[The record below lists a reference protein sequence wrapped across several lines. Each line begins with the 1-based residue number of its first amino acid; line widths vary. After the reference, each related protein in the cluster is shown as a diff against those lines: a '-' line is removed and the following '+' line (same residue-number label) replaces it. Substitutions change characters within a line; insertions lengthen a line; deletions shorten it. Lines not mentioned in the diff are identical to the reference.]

1 MYIDTIQMASYYEI
15 LGISNDA
22 TEADIKKAYRTLSL
36 KYHPDRNP
44 SEDAKEKIQKINE
57 AYETLGDP
65 ALRKQYDTKDA
76 VNENLNFGN
85 ADQFNDINNIFNMM
99 FNGMNG
105 MHNIPGMPR
114 VNIFQGGRPGQF
126 HTQFH
131 FSNVIEP
138 ITKQIELTLEQCY
151 NGCVYQIDVQRTIIN
166 NNEQMVELETI
177 YINIPCGINHGET
190 VILHDK
196 GNMVNGRKGPV
207 HIQVCISKHSLFT
220 RSGLDLI
227 YNKTISLKESLCGFT
242 VEINHVS
249 GKRFSI
255 NNATNPTVIVPQYKK
270 IVPGLGMKRENNV
283 GNLVIVFDVQF
294 PASISPEHIEIL
306 KTVLP

>member
-1 MYIDTIQMASYYEI
+1 MSSYYDI

-22 TEADIKKAYRTLSL
+22 TEADIKKAYRALTL
-36 KYHPDRNP
+36 KYHPDRNQ
-44 SEDAKEKIQKINE
+44 SEEAKEKIQKINE

-65 ALRKQYDTKDA
+65 ALRKQYDTKDNVVPPA
-76 VNENLNFGN
+76 QFGN

-99 FNGMNG
+99 FNGMHG
-105 MHNIPGMPR
+105 MHNIPGMPH
-114 VNIFQGGRPGQF
+114 VNIFQSGRPGHF

-138 ITKQIELTLEQCY
+138 IKKQIELTLEQCY
-151 NGCVYQIDVQRTIIN
+151 NGCVYQIDIERTIIN
-166 NNEQMVELETI
+166 NNDRMVEAETI

-196 GNMVNGRKGPV
+196 GNVVNTRKGHV
-207 HIQVCISKHSLFT
+207 QIHISVAKHELFT
-220 RSGLDLI
+220 RTGLDLI

-242 VEINHVS
+242 IEINHVS

-255 NNATNPTVIVPQYKK
+255 NNSTNPSVIVPQFKK
-270 IVPGLGMKRENNV
+270 IVPGLGMKRDNNV

-294 PASISPEHIEIL
+294 PTSISPEHIEIL
-306 KTVLP
+306 KTALP

>member
-1 MYIDTIQMASYYEI
+1 MTSYYDI
-15 LGISNDA
+15 LCISTDA
-22 TEADIKKAYRTLSL
+22 TDADVKKAYRTLSL

-44 SEDAKEKIQKINE
+44 SEEAKEKIQKINE

-65 ALRKQYDTKDA
+65 ALRKQYDTEDA

-85 ADQFNDINNIFNMM
+85 ADQFTDINNIFNMM
-99 FNGMNG
+99 FNGMHGMHG

-114 VNIFQGGRPGQF
+114 VNIFQNGRPGQF

-131 FSNVIEP
+131 SSNVIES
-138 ITKQIELTLEQCY
+138 ISKHIELTLEQCY
-151 NGCVYQIDVQRTIIN
+151 NGCVYQLDIERTIIN
-166 NNEQMVELETI
+166 NNERLIEMETVH
-177 YINIPCGINHGET
+177 INIPCGINHGET
-190 VILHDK
+190 VIWHDK
-196 GNMVNGRKGPV
+196 GNIVNGRKGPV
-207 HIQVCISKHSLFT
+207 HIQVSISKHTTFT

-242 VEINHVS
+242 TEINHVS

-270 IVPGLGMKRENNV
+270 MVYGLGLKRDNNV
-283 GNLVIVFDVQF
+283 GNLVIIFDVEF
-294 PASISPEHIEIL
+294 PVSISPEHIELL
-306 KTVLP
+306 KIALP

>member
-1 MYIDTIQMASYYEI
+1 MSSYYDI

-22 TEADIKKAYRTLSL
+22 TEADIKKAYRSLSL

-57 AYETLGDP
+57 AYETLGDS
-65 ALRKQYDTKDA
+65 ALRKQYDTKDNVA
-76 VNENLNFGN
+76 PPGKFGN

-99 FNGMNG
+99 FNGMHG
-105 MHNIPGMPR
+105 MHNIPGMPH
-114 VNIFQGGRPGQF
+114 VNIFQSGRPGQF

-151 NGCVYQIDVQRTIIN
+151 NGCVYQIDIERTIVN
-166 NNEQMVELETI
+166 NNDRMVEIETI

-190 VILHDK
+190 IIINDK
-196 GNMVNGRKGPV
+196 GNVVNTRKGHV
-207 HIQVCISKHSLFT
+207 QLQISVAKHELFT
-220 RSGLDLI
+220 RAGLDLI

-270 IVPGLGMKRENNV
+270 MVPGLGMKRDNNA

-294 PASISPEHIEIL
+294 PTSISPEHIEIL
-306 KTVLP
+306 KTALP

>member
-1 MYIDTIQMASYYEI
+1 MTSYYDI

-22 TEADIKKAYRTLSL
+22 TEADIKKAYRSLSL

-57 AYETLGDP
+57 AYETLGDS
-65 ALRKQYDTKDA
+65 ALRKQYDAKDNVA
-76 VNENLNFGN
+76 PPAQFGN

-105 MHNIPGMPR
+105 MHNVPGMPH
-114 VNIFQGGRPGQF
+114 VNIFQSGRPGQF

-131 FSNVIEP
+131 FSNVIQP

-151 NGCVYQIDVQRTIIN
+151 NGCVYQIDIERTVIN
-166 NNEQMVELETI
+166 NNDRMVEVETI

-190 VILHDK
+190 IILNDK
-196 GNMVNGRKGPV
+196 GNVVNTRKGNV
-207 HIQVCISKHSLFT
+207 QMQISVAKHELFT

-242 VEINHVS
+242 IDVNHVS

-270 IVPGLGMKRENNV
+270 MVPGLGMKRDNNV
-283 GNLVIVFDVQF
+283 GNLIIVFDVQF
-294 PASISPEHIEIL
+294 PTSISPEHIEIL
-306 KTVLP
+306 KTALP

>member
-1 MYIDTIQMASYYEI
+1 MTSYYDI
-15 LGISNDA
+15 LGVSPDA
-22 TEADIKKAYRTLSL
+22 NEADIKKAYRTLSL

-65 ALRKQYDTKDA
+65 ALRKQYDTKDSMPPPSP
-76 VNENLNFGN
+76 FGN
-85 ADQFNDINNIFNMM
+85 AEQFNDINNIFNMM
-99 FNGMNG
+99 FNGMHG
-105 MHNIPGMPR
+105 MHNIPGMPH
-114 VNIFQGGRPGQF
+114 VNIFQNGRPGQF

-131 FSNVIEP
+131 FSNAMQP

-151 NGCVYQIDVQRTIIN
+151 NGCAYQINIDRTIIN
-166 NNEQMVELETI
+166 NNVQTVEVETM
-177 YINIPCGINHGET
+177 YINIPAGINHGET
-190 VILHDK
+190 VLLQDM
-196 GNMVNGRKGPV
+196 GNVVNGRKGHV
-207 HIQVCISKHSLFT
+207 QLQISVAKHELFT

-242 VEINHVS
+242 IEINHVS

-270 IVPGLGMKRENNV
+270 MVPGLGMKRENNV
-283 GNLVIVFDVQF
+283 GNLIIVFDVQF
-294 PASISPEHIEIL
+294 PTSISPENVEIL
-306 KTVLP
+306 KNVLP

>member
-1 MYIDTIQMASYYEI
+1 MTSYYDI
-15 LGISNDA
+15 LGVSNDA
-22 TEADIKKAYRTLSL
+22 NEADIKKAYRSLSL

-44 SEDAKEKIQKINE
+44 SEEAKEKIQKINE

-65 ALRKQYDTKDA
+65 ALRKQYDTKDN
-76 VNENLNFGN
+76 VTPPPQFGN

-99 FNGMNG
+99 FNGMHG
-105 MHNIPGMPR
+105 MHNIPGMPH
-114 VNIFQGGRPGQF
+114 VNIFHNGRPGQF

-131 FSNVIEP
+131 FSNIIEP

-151 NGCVYQIDVQRTIIN
+151 NGCVYQLEIERTIIN
-166 NNEQMVELETI
+166 NNERSIEKETV
-177 YINIPCGINHGET
+177 YINIPCGINNGET

-196 GNMVNGRKGPV
+196 GNIVNTRRGPV
-207 HIQVCISKHSLFT
+207 NIQVSILTHNVFT

-227 YNKTISLKESLCGFT
+227 YNKTITLKESLCGFT
-242 VEINHVS
+242 IEINHVS

-270 IVPGLGMKRENNV
+270 MVPGLGMKRDNNV

-294 PASISPEHIEIL
+294 PASLSPEQIEIL
-306 KTVLP
+306 KAALP